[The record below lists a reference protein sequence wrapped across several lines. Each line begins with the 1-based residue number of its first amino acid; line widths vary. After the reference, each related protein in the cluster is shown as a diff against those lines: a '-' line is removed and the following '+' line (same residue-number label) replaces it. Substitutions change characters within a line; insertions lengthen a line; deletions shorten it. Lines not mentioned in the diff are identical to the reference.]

1 MNLGMYM
8 RGSYDRPE
16 EFQVQPDTGMN
27 PVLQGMMYGQQQ
39 DERAQQLQ
47 AQQFNLGQAQ
57 QQADNQQQV
66 NALAS
71 QAYTT
76 TDPTQRNILLAHMA
90 QLDPR
95 EAAAQR
101 QQFAQMDAE
110 TRQQAAQAMQQA
122 AGMATAVSQMPAGPQ
137 KQQAWASILGRMHAA
152 GKDTSLYA
160 SVGPDVGAKMMLAQI
175 ASSKELLDMAGAQQ
189 KKYTLAEVP
198 YGTGKAAVVFDPST
212 GTYKPLAGAQGAP
225 SGLPAETQ
233 AYVPKV
239 MAALGGAQP
248 FDANGQPTP
257 QLLDA
262 VQRVESGGNPNA
274 LSPKGAEGA
283 YQLMPATAA
292 SVGVTNP
299 NDPAQARAGAAKYLA
314 QLYQQ
319 FGGDAN
325 KAIAA
330 YNAGPGRVQQAL
342 GGAQPVLGIGTGS
355 GKAVTTM
362 TPDQV
367 AAAGLPKGTVAQ
379 IDADGA
385 IKVVSK
391 AGGADGPAQ
400 TFGDTT
406 KTGDAYLQ
414 SLDPAMQRQ
423 VLALDQGRMQFPS
436 SFALKTPYWQ
446 GLLQAVG
453 QYDPSFD
460 AVNYNSRNQTRK
472 NFTAGKEATQVN
484 ALNTVA
490 QHLAQLQADANALD
504 NRSLTPYNYVVN
516 AAESKMG
523 APQLTNFERDR
534 LPVVQE
540 LERVWRGTGGSEGDI
555 QEWTKNLSSSSSP
568 QQFND
573 AFAHIANLIHGKLAA
588 LRDQYVQGMGN
599 THDAFQF
606 LTPSTR
612 AIFQSLGGEP
622 VGNETTAPGEGPH
635 TGAGG
640 ASHIPAPAIQYLKAH
655 PETAAQFDAQ
665 FGPGS
670 AQAAMQ

>member
-8 RGSYDRPE
+8 RGGMTRPE
-16 EFQVQPDTGMN
+16 EFQAPVDGGMA
-27 PVLQGMMYGQQQ
+27 PVLQGIAYGQQQ
-39 DERAQQLQ
+39 DQRNQALQ
-47 AQQFNLGQAQ
+47 AQQFNLQQAQ
-57 QQADNQQQV
+57 QNADDQQQL

-76 TDPTQRNILLAHMA
+76 APDQRNTLLANMA
-90 QLDPR
+90 KLDPR
-95 EAAAQR
+95 EAAAQQ
-101 QQFAQMDAE
+101 QQFARMDAAQQ
-110 TRQQAAQAMQQA
+110 QQAAQAMQNA
-122 AGMATAVSQMPAGPQ
+122 AGMATAIAQMPDGPQ
-137 KQQAWASILGRMHAA
+137 KQQAWNGILQRMQQS
-152 GKDTSLYA
+152 GKDTSLYQN
-160 SVGPDVGAKMMLAQI
+160 VGPDVGAKMMLAQI
-175 ASSKELLDMAGAQQ
+175 ADSKQLLDMAGMGKPKTPQIADGYQIV
-189 KKYTLAEVP
+189 TGPDGHASAVP
-198 YGTGKAAVVFDPST
+198 IPIGGASPPAPTSAGFSANVPGAGGKPGVVFDFPP
-212 GTYKPLAGAQGAP
+212 GTPP
-225 SGLPAETQ
+225 E
-233 AYVPKV
+233 VI
-239 MAALGGAQP
+239 AAAKASAI
-248 FDANGQPTP
+248 ANGDVQPGQLP
-257 QLLDA
+257 QAGVPRTLADVLHDKA
-262 VQRVESGGNPNA
+262 AGG
-274 LSPKGAEGA
+274 
-283 YQLMPATAA
+283 
-292 SVGVTNP
+292 
-299 NDPAQARAGAAKYLA
+299 
-314 QLYQQ
+314 
-319 FGGDAN
+319 
-325 KAIAA
+325 
-330 YNAGPGRVQQAL
+330 
-342 GGAQPVLGIGTGS
+342 
-355 GKAVTTM
+355 AVTTM
-362 TPDQV
+362 TPGQV

-379 IDADGA
+379 MGANGA

-391 AGGADGPAQ
+391 PGADGEAQ

-490 QHLAQLQADANALD
+490 QHLAQLQADANALG
-504 NRSLTPYNYVVN
+504 NRSFTPYNTLAN
-516 AAESKMG
+516 AIESKTG

-568 QQFND
+568 EQFND

-622 VGNETTAPGEGPH
+622 VGSDTTAAGEGPH
-635 TGAGG
+635 TGAGTS
-640 ASHIPAPAIQYLKAH
+640 SHIPTAAIQYLRAH
-655 PETAAQFDAQ
+655 PNTAAQFDAQ

>member
-1 MNLGMYM
+1 MNLGSYM
-8 RGSYDRPE
+8 RGSYDRPTD
-16 EFQVQPDTGMN
+16 FQAPVDQGMN

-39 DERAQQLQ
+39 DQRNQALQ
-47 AQQFNLGQAQ
+47 AQQFNLDQAQ

-76 TDPTQRNILLAHMA
+76 APDQRNTLLANMA
-90 QLDPR
+90 KLDPR
-95 EAAAQR
+95 EAAAQ
-101 QQFAQMDAE
+101 QQMFEKMDQ
-110 TRQQAAQAMQQA
+110 TQQQHAALAMQQA
-122 AGMATAVSQMPAGPQ
+122 AGMAMAISQMPDGPQ
-137 KQQAWASILGRMHAA
+137 KQQAWSGILQRMQQS
-152 GKDTSLYA
+152 GKDTSVYQN
-160 SVGPDVGAKMMLAQI
+160 VGPDVGAKMMLAQI
-175 ASSKELLDMAGAQQ
+175 ANSKQLLDMAGASQ

-212 GTYKPLAGAQGAP
+212 GTYKPLAAAQGGAQGAP

-239 MAALGGAQP
+239 MAALGGTQP

-330 YNAGPGRVQQAL
+330 YNAGPGRVSQAT
-342 GGAQPVLGIGTGS
+342 GGAAPVLGIGTGA
-355 GKAVTTM
+355 GNAVTTM
-362 TPDQV
+362 TPEQV

-379 IDADGA
+379 MSANGA
-385 IKVVSK
+385 IHVVSK
-391 AGGADGPAQ
+391 AAGADGPAQ
-400 TFGDTT
+400 AFGDPT

-472 NFTAGKEATQVN
+472 NFTAGKEAGQVN

-490 QHLAQLQADANALD
+490 QHLAQLQADANALN
-504 NRSLTPYNYVVN
+504 NRSFTPYNTLAN
-516 AAESKMG
+516 AIESKTG

-588 LRDQYVQGMGN
+588 LRDQYMQGMGN

-622 VGNETTAPGEGPH
+622 VGKETTAPGEGAH
-635 TGAGG
+635 TGAE
-640 ASHIPAPAIQYLKAH
+640 S
-655 PETAAQFDAQ
+655 AQ
-665 FGPGS
+665 GPVATNPQTGQRVQWNGS
-670 AQAAMQ
+670 AWVPLQ